1 MTNSDKRQQIMQ
13 AAERLFLGKR
23 FHEVTTD
30 EVAREAHVGK
40 GTIYR
45 HFKTKDELFFETAHN
60 GFDELCDLIRRRV
73 PPTAP
78 FAQQVLSTC
87 VAISGFFQKRR
98 KLFGMMQ
105 AQDNRMAGLKG
116 RLREKW
122 LQKRQTLIQAVAEIL
137 SRGACQGHIR
147 TDVPPEVLASFLLG
161 ALRTREI
168 DLRQAPQESRRYELV
183 VELFL
188 RGASA
193 NGGALLPTNLSTLST
208 ASETPQTVESS

>member
-1 MTNSDKRQQIMQ
+1 MQ
-13 AAERLFLGKR
+13 AAERLFLGRR

-30 EVAREAHVGK
+30 AVAREAHVGK

-60 GFDELCDLIRRRV
+60 GFDELCDLIRRQV

-105 AQDNRMAGLKG
+105 AQDNRMSALKG

-122 LQKRQTLIQAVAEIL
+122 LQKRQTLIQAIAEIL
-137 SRGACQGHIR
+137 SRGARQGHIR

-161 ALRTREI
+161 ALRTRES
-168 DLRQAPQESRRYELV
+168 DLREASQESRRYELV

-188 RGASA
+188 RGASTGE
-193 NGGALLPTNLSTLST
+193 NSLLPVNPQ
-208 ASETPQTVESS
+208 AAHPAPQTVESP